1 MAGLL
6 YHSFRQINEIQRTL
20 RTLTRAGFGPMT
32 EPYQAVYKLQGDLLG
47 KLGLRSVKPMSLL
60 KLLVGLSPGSV
71 KVWHD
76 AESGWFTEAREKPGA
91 PPVYHHVS
99 DDTAMGLLK
108 GELTHE
114 LEAEL
119 MKPDEYLGE

>member
-6 YHSFRQINEIQRTL
+6 YHSYRQINEIQRTL
-20 RTLTRAGFGPMT
+20 RTLTRAGFGPLT
-32 EPYQAVYKLQGDLLG
+32 EPYQAVYKLQGELMS
-47 KLGLRSVKPMSLL
+47 KLGLRIPKSMSIMKLL
-60 KLLVGLSPGSV
+60 KFLSPGSV
-71 KVWHD
+71 KLFHD
-76 AESGWFTEAREKPGA
+76 AESGWFTEAREKDGA

-99 DDTAMGLLK
+99 DDTAMTILK
-108 GELTHE
+108 GEMTHE

>member
-6 YHSFRQINEIQRTL
+6 YHSYRQINEIQRTL
-20 RTLTRAGFGPMT
+20 RVLTRAGFGPLT

-47 KLGLRSVKPMSLL
+47 KLGLRVPKSMLSLL
-60 KLLVGLSPGSV
+60 KLTGLSPGSV
-71 KVWHD
+71 SVWHD
-76 AESGWFTEAREKPGA
+76 AESGWFTEARERDGA

-99 DDTAMGLLK
+99 DDTAMTILR
-108 GELTHE
+108 GEMTHE

-119 MKPDEYLGE
+119 MKPDEYQGE

>member
-1 MAGLL
+1 MPCNVISQRYELQNVRNQLNAMIKKGMGPLDEP
-6 YHSFRQINEIQRTL
+6 FRKMYSL
-20 RTLTRAGFGPMT
+20 RN
-32 EPYQAVYKLQGDLLG
+32 KLMSQLG
-47 KLGLRSVKPMSLL
+47 IVKPKSMWLFKYL
-60 KLLVGLSPGSV
+60 PFLSPGSV
-71 KVWHD
+71 KLFLD
-76 AESGWFTEAREKPGA
+76 SDSGWFTEARVKDDA

-99 DDTAMGLLK
+99 DDTAMTILK

>member
-6 YHSFRQINEIQRTL
+6 YHSYRQINEIQRTL
-20 RTLTRAGFGPMT
+20 RVLTRAGFGPLT
-32 EPYQAVYKLQGDLLG
+32 EPYQAVYKLQGELFS
-47 KLGLRSVKPMSLL
+47 KLGLRSAKPMSLL
-60 KLLVGLSPGSV
+60 KLLKGLSPGSV

-76 AESGWFTEAREKPGA
+76 AESGWFTEAREKDGA

-99 DDTAMGLLK
+99 DDVAMTILR

-119 MKPDEYLGE
+119 MKPDEYQGE

>member
-6 YHSFRQINEIQRTL
+6 YHSYRQLNEIQRTL
-20 RTLTRAGFGPMT
+20 RVLTRAGFGPLT
-32 EPYQAVYKLQGDLLG
+32 EPYQAIYKLQGELMG
-47 KLGLRSVKPMSLL
+47 KLGLRSAKPMSLL
-60 KLLVGLSPGSV
+60 KLLAGLSPGSV
-71 KVWHD
+71 KLFHD
-76 AESGWFTEAREKPGA
+76 AESGWFTESRLNRDA

-108 GELTHE
+108 GEMTHE

-119 MKPDEYLGE
+119 MKPDEYQGE

>member
-6 YHSFRQINEIQRTL
+6 YHSYRQINEIQRTL
-20 RTLTRAGFGPMT
+20 RVLTRAGFGPLT
-32 EPYQAVYKLQGDLLG
+32 EPYQAVYKLQGELMG
-47 KLGLRSVKPMSLL
+47 RLGLRSAKPMSLL
-60 KLLVGLSPGSV
+60 KLLAGLSPGSV
-71 KVWHD
+71 KLFHD
-76 AESGWFTEAREKPGA
+76 AESGWFTEARERDGA
-91 PPVYHHVS
+91 APVYHHVS

-119 MKPDEYLGE
+119 MKTDEYQGE